1 MELNKIYNEDC
12 LEGIRKIEDKTI
24 QMTVTSPPYFNLRTY
39 TDSENEV
46 GRERNVDEY
55 INNLKNIFLE
65 VFRVTKDDGSCY
77 VNISDT
83 YGKNGSL
90 LCVPDKFK
98 LMMISLG
105 WVCKNEIIWHKPN
118 AMPSSAKNRFTNDYE
133 KIYFFTKKRKYKF
146 NTQYEERLSKVS
158 NKNKKR
164 GTSKYLDIEHES
176 KHRQGMNN
184 ERGNKLIEIRKD
196 LPPQD
201 FFVSFLRSRT
211 SIKQLCENTDLK
223 KSTIE
228 HWFRRD
234 TTGFSYP
241 TIENWNEIKYLVDDW
256 SKDFSKIDNGLTK
269 VSYEYD
275 DIDKNSHKGRIQR
288 TLWSIPT
295 KKLKEKHFAPYPKE
309 LIETPIKASTDENDV
324 VLDPFMGSGTT
335 GVVAVNLNRNYIGFE
350 ISEEY
355 VEIANERIKNH
366 TTQTDIFDVL
376 EGN

>member
-12 LEGIRKIEDKTI
+12 LEGIKKIGDKTI

-39 TDSENEV
+39 TDSEKEI
-46 GRERNVDEY
+46 GKEQTVDEY

-65 VFRVTKDDGSCY
+65 VLRVTKEDGSCY
-77 VNISDT
+77 VNIADT

-105 WVCKNEIIWHKPN
+105 WVCRNEIIWHKPN

-146 NTQYEERLSKVS
+146 NTQYEERLSKVP

-164 GTSKYLDIEHES
+164 GTSKYLDIEHET
-176 KHRQGMNN
+176 KHRQGMNK
-184 ERGNKLIEIRKD
+184 ERGSKLIETRKE

-211 SIKQLCENTDLK
+211 SIKELCENTDLK

-241 TIENWNEIKYLVDDW
+241 SVENWNAIKYLIDDW
-256 SKDFSKIDNGLTK
+256 SKDFFKIDYGLTE

-275 DIDKNSHKGRIQR
+275 DVNKNAHKGRIQR

-309 LIETPIKASTDENDV
+309 LIETPIKASTDENDI

-335 GVVAVNLNRNYIGFE
+335 GVVALNLNRKFLGFE

-355 VEIANERIKNH
+355 CEIAQERINNH
-366 TTQTDIFDVL
+366 MKGEVNGI
-376 EGN
+376 E

>member
-118 AMPSSAKNRFTNDYE
+118 AMPSSAKNRFTND
-133 KIYFFTKKRKYKF
+133 
-146 NTQYEERLSKVS
+146 
-158 NKNKKR
+158 
-164 GTSKYLDIEHES
+164 
-176 KHRQGMNN
+176 
-184 ERGNKLIEIRKD
+184 
-196 LPPQD
+196 
-201 FFVSFLRSRT
+201 
-211 SIKQLCENTDLK
+211 
-223 KSTIE
+223 
-228 HWFRRD
+228 
-234 TTGFSYP
+234 
-241 TIENWNEIKYLVDDW
+241 
-256 SKDFSKIDNGLTK
+256 
-269 VSYEYD
+269 
-275 DIDKNSHKGRIQR
+275 
-288 TLWSIPT
+288 
-295 KKLKEKHFAPYPKE
+295 
-309 LIETPIKASTDENDV
+309 
-324 VLDPFMGSGTT
+324 
-335 GVVAVNLNRNYIGFE
+335 
-350 ISEEY
+350 
-355 VEIANERIKNH
+355 
-366 TTQTDIFDVL
+366 
-376 EGN
+376 

>member
-1 MELNKIYNEDC
+1 MELNRIYNEDC

-105 WVCKNEIIWHKPN
+105 WICKNEIIWHKPN

-146 NTQYEERLSKVS
+146 NTQYEERLSKVP

-164 GTSKYLDIEHES
+164 GTSKYLDIEHEK
-176 KHRQGMNN
+176 KHRQGMNK
-184 ERGNKLIEIRKD
+184 ERGSKLIEIRKD

-211 SIKQLCENTDLK
+211 SIKGLCENTDLK
-223 KSTIE
+223 KTTIE

-241 TIENWNEIKYLVDDW
+241 SVEDWNAIKYLVDDW
-256 SKDFSKIDNGLTK
+256 SKDFSKIDNGLTN

-275 DIDKNSHKGRIQR
+275 DVDKNSHKGRIQR

-335 GVVAVNLNRNYIGFE
+335 GVVALNLNRNYIGFE

-355 VEIANERIKNH
+355 VEIANERIKEH

-376 EGN
+376 GGN

>member
-146 NTQYEERLSKVS
+146 NTQYEERLSKVP

-211 SIKQLCENTDLK
+211 SIKKLCENTDLK

-241 TIENWNEIKYLVDDW
+241 SVEDWNAIKYLVDDW
-256 SKDFSKIDNGLTK
+256 SKDFSKIDNGLTN

-275 DIDKNSHKGRIQR
+275 DVDKNSHKGRIQR

-335 GVVAVNLNRNYIGFE
+335 GVVALNLNRNYIGFE

-355 VEIANERIKNH
+355 VEIANERIKTH